1 MHATQVI
8 VQVASAVVAE
18 PSGHRGHG
26 RPLEDLEVLA
36 ARVNGWPYSSC
47 ARRGDTFDHQR
58 RAASIGV
65 GSSALEQSY
74 GGMESSCGQWL
85 HQSWVVKSILRGSRP
100 WLSGWPMALE
110 MARMCVLAAP
120 MTQAEPKAVAS
131 MTGVDKARSSDADG
145 EREVANR
152 QHPQI
157 SGVCVSCV
165 LNPVLMC
172 SVERKGVW
180 KPTQRS

>member
-1 MHATQVI
+1 MGSGFISLGVSSPS
-8 VQVASAVVAE
+8 SAVA
-18 PSGHRGHG
+18 G
-26 RPLEDLEVLA
+26 
-36 ARVNGWPYSSC
+36 
-47 ARRGDTFDHQR
+47 
-58 RAASIGV
+58 
-65 GSSALEQSY
+65 
-74 GGMESSCGQWL
+74 
-85 HQSWVVKSILRGSRP
+85 RGSLNGR
-100 WLSGWPMALE
+100 WCSLE
-110 MARMCVLAAP
+110 MAHMCVLATP

-131 MTGVDKARSSDADG
+131 MTGVDEARSSDADG